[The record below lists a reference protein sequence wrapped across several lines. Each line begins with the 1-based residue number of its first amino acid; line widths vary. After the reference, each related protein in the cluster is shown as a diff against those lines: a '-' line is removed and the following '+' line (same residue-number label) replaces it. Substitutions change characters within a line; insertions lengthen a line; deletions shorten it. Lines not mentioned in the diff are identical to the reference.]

1 MSEFPFQ
8 RSGRSPA
15 LGERG
20 MVATSHPLASLT
32 ALDVLR
38 SGGNAVDAAVAA
50 AAVLAVVEPAMTGV
64 GGDLFALVAPKG
76 GAPVAINASG
86 CAPAAADPDALL
98 AQGHDLI
105 PKASAHAVTV
115 PTGVAGWEA
124 LTEAYGSRG
133 LGELLQP
140 AIRTARDGFR
150 VTPRVAFDWAHYAE
164 ALAAQPA
171 TAALYLKDGA
181 APRLGERHAFPQ
193 LANTLEAIA
202 KGGAKAFY
210 QGEIAAKLVARLR
223 ELGGVHAADDFAAAE
238 AEWVAPIA
246 TDYRGLTVYECP
258 PNGQGVV
265 ALLMLN
271 MLEGDDVPVASADWH
286 HLLAEVTRLAYR
298 ERDLVVADP
307 RIAGK
312 AEIDLL
318 DRAYARRLRGHIAM
332 DRAMGALPDRLLP
345 PHKDTVYLT
354 VVDEHGTA
362 VSFINSIYDSFGST
376 LVCPDTGVLFHNR
389 GRAFRLVEG
398 HPNRLAPHKRP
409 MHTIIPALAY
419 KGGQPWLS
427 FGVMGGDYQCTGQVQ
442 LLKAVVQDGLDP
454 QAALELPRTFAYPH
468 TLQVEAT
475 LPAAVVAALERRGH
489 AIEPTAS
496 PLGGGQAILIDRD
509 AGLLVGGTD
518 PRKDGLA
525 LGY

>member
-1 MSEFPFQ
+1 MSEFAFQ

-20 MVATSHPLASLT
+20 MVATSHQLASLT

-50 AAVLAVVEPAMTGV
+50 AAMLAVVEPAMTGV

-86 CAPAAADPDALL
+86 RAPAAADPDALL
-98 AQGHDLI
+98 AQGYDAI

-115 PTGVAGWEA
+115 PTGVAGWAA
-124 LTEAYGSRG
+124 LVEAYGSRG
-133 LGELLQP
+133 LDELLRP
-140 AIRTARDGFR
+140 AIAAARDGYR
-150 VTPRVAFDWAHYAE
+150 VTPRVAWDWARQAE
-164 ALAAQPA
+164 ALREQPA
-171 TAALYLKDGA
+171 TAALYLQDGA
-181 APRLGERHAFPQ
+181 APGTGARHALPQ
-193 LANTLEAIA
+193 LAATLEAIG
-202 KGGAKAFY
+202 KGGAKAYY
-210 QGEIAAKLVARLR
+210 QGEIAEKLVRRLR
-223 ELGGVHAADDFAAAE
+223 ELGGVHTADDFAAAE
-238 AEWVAPIA
+238 AEWVKPIS
-246 TDYRGLTVYECP
+246 TDYRGITVYECP
-258 PNGQGVV
+258 PNGQGIV

-271 MLEGDDVPVASADWH
+271 MLADDDVTVTGADWP
-286 HLLAEVTRLAYR
+286 HLLAETTRLAYR

-307 RIAGK
+307 GFGR
-312 AEIDLL
+312 AEVDLL
-318 DRAYARRLRGHIAM
+318 DRAYAKGLRTSIAM
-332 DRAMGALPDRLLP
+332 DRAMTALPERVLP

-354 VVDEHGTA
+354 VVDEAGTA
-362 VSFINSIYDSFGST
+362 VSFINSIYDAFGST
-376 LVCPDTGVLFHNR
+376 LACPETGVLFHNR
-389 GRAFRLVEG
+389 GRAFRLTSG

-419 KGGQPWLS
+419 KNGRPWLS

-442 LLKAVVQDGLDP
+442 LLKAVLQDGLDP
-454 QAALELPRTFAYPH
+454 QAALDLPRTFGYPDV
-468 TLQVEAT
+468 LQVEAT
-475 LPAAVVAALERRGH
+475 VPAAVVAELQRRGH
-489 AIEPTAS
+489 RVETAAS
-496 PLGGGQAILIDRD
+496 PLGGGQAILLDHA